1 MVLYRIQSGQN
12 RFASKPQVQA
22 ELDLPGRKN
31 VGGNLSSTGNT
42 DRGVGRPI
50 VLNVENVKEFRPEGN
65 EKLLTNGEILEHRE
79 IRVIHGRRPQD
90 VSSKVSVGVY
100 WYRERIRVEPL
111 IYGRVCGVWISYDIR
126 PGVVPK
132 RESVADIGYVAYYR
146 QVVRL
151 AGT

>member
-1 MVLYRIQSGQN
+1 MVLYSIQSGQN

-50 VLNVENVKEFRPEGN
+50 VLNVENIEEFRPEGH
-65 EKLLTNGEILEHRE
+65 EKSLANGEILEHRE
-79 IRVIHGRRPQD
+79 IRVIYGRRPQG
-90 VSSKVSVGVY
+90 VSSKVSVGVHRY
-100 WYRERIRVEPL
+100 PERIRIEPL
-111 IYGRVCGVWISYDIR
+111 IYRWVCGVWISDDVR

-132 RESVADIGYVAYYR
+132 R
-146 QVVRL
+146 
-151 AGT
+151 